1 MTIWWPLHNLQSKC
15 NGMQL
20 HFIAIYAHNN
30 WFFSLPLTDFNC
42 HKYYVHSK
50 GGVSGFFSIPFF
62 TIYTFCIVNTHKAL
76 AIKLSIAARLLSYHN
91 FSCFF
96 SSKLFEFTSE
106 SYVAYTNF
114 ADYLIIF
121 FSTPSFVVFQLWKKG
136 RKNNKRVNL
145 ANLASHHGRIFFLHS

>member
-1 MTIWWPLHNLQSKC
+1 MSILKEES
-15 NGMQL
+15 
-20 HFIAIYAHNN
+20 
-30 WFFSLPLTDFNC
+30 
-42 HKYYVHSK
+42 V
-50 GGVSGFFSIPFF
+50 FSIPFF

-96 SSKLFEFTSE
+96 FSKLFEFTSE

-121 FSTPSFVVFQLWKKG
+121 FSAPALWSSNCEKG
-136 RKNNKRVNL
+136 KIIN
-145 ANLASHHGRIFFLHS
+145 G